1 MMHSFTRLI
10 NSIMR
15 FNCLTRPGCWTRK
28 TFWQPSLA
36 AVMLIMASLLAL
48 PSAFAAKLTDIKVN
62 NGPTESKVTLSFDG
76 QPVYAFFSLN
86 SPERVVLDVRQS
98 GNLSGLPLE
107 FSGQNLLKRI
117 RSSTPKDEQST
128 RLVLELTQKVKTR
141 AVTQQSGNNYTVV
154 ITMTAAASAP
164 VRQTQPTLSQNN
176 APLNQTNTPSPNAG
190 RLTSPATNAESRIT
204 SANTT
209 SVAKNPFNNKPTVV
223 VSSENITTNTAR
235 PIKTARQTNTA
246 SAANSSRVVVAID
259 AGHGGQDPGAIGQN
273 GLQEKNVTIAIAR
286 RLEALLNS
294 DPMFKPVLT
303 RNGDYFISVMGRSD
317 VARKQGANVLVS
329 VHADAAPNRSATG
342 ASVWVLSNRRA
353 NSEMGNWLEQHEKQ
367 SELLGGAGDVLA
379 NTASDPY
386 LSQAVLDLQF
396 GHSQRVGYD
405 VATKVLNELQ
415 RVGDIHK
422 RRPEHASLGVLRS
435 PDIPSLLVETGFI
448 SNSTEERLLGSSAY
462 QEKIAQAIYKGLRSY
477 FLAHPLQ
484 ADPKVENR
492 PLIETAA
499 VDSSSQR
506 SSVSQPDPV
515 VSNIANSRGSS
526 AAKPVAAGA
535 VTKNRSQIH
544 KVQRGETLS
553 GIASQYGVSM
563 AVLRQNN
570 TLKND
575 VVWVGQRLKVPAS
588 GTAAAAAPK
597 AVAKAKPSK
606 SQQVKHQPV
615 KHEVKRGDTLSA
627 IAARYGVS
635 MSEIER
641 ANKIKSGNV
650 QLGQTLTIPQS

>member
-1 MMHSFTRLI
+1 MMH
-10 NSIMR
+10 SIMR
-15 FNCLTRPGCWTRK
+15 FNCLTRPGCWTKK

-36 AVMLIMASLLAL
+36 AVMLIMVSLFAL

-190 RLTSPATNAESRIT
+190 RLTAPATNANAESRIT

-273 GLQEKNVTIAIAR
+273 GLQEKSVTIAIAR

-329 VHADAAPNRSATG
+329 IHADAAPNRSATG

-506 SSVSQPDPV
+506 SSVSQPEPV
-515 VSNIANSRGSS
+515 VNNIASSGRSS
-526 AAKPVAAGA
+526 AAKPAATG
-535 VTKNRSQIH
+535 KSQIH

-563 AVLRQNN
+563 ALLRQNN

-588 GTAAAAAPK
+588 GTAAAAAPR

-606 SQQVKHQPV
+606 SQPVKHQ
-615 KHEVKRGDTLSA
+615 VKRGDTLSA

>member
-1 MMHSFTRLI
+1 
-10 NSIMR
+10 
-15 FNCLTRPGCWTRK
+15 
-28 TFWQPSLA
+28 
-36 AVMLIMASLLAL
+36 MLIMVSLFAL

-190 RLTSPATNAESRIT
+190 RLTAPTTNANAESRIT

-273 GLQEKNVTIAIAR
+273 GLQEKSVTIAIAR

-329 VHADAAPNRSATG
+329 IHADAAPNRSATG

-506 SSVSQPDPV
+506 SSVSQPEPV
-515 VSNIANSRGSS
+515 VNNIASSGRSS
-526 AAKPVAAGA
+526 AAKPAATG
-535 VTKNRSQIH
+535 KSQIH

-606 SQQVKHQPV
+606 SQPVKHQ
-615 KHEVKRGDTLSA
+615 VKRGDTLSA

>member
-1 MMHSFTRLI
+1 MLVIVGLFT
-10 NSIMR
+10 
-15 FNCLTRPGCWTRK
+15 
-28 TFWQPSLA
+28 
-36 AVMLIMASLLAL
+36 L
-48 PSAFAAKLTDIKVN
+48 PAAFAAKLTDIKVN
-62 NGPTESKVTLSFDG
+62 NGPTESRVTLSFDG

-117 RSSTPKDEQST
+117 RSSTPKDAQST
-128 RLVLELTQKVKTR
+128 RLVLELTQKAKTR

-154 ITMTAAASAP
+154 MTMSATASAP
-164 VRQTQPTLSQNN
+164 VRQTQPTLSQNQNNVSQNN
-176 APLNQTNTPSPNAG
+176 ASLNQTNTPSPNAG
-190 RLTSPATNAESRIT
+190 RLTSQASNTNTASRVT
-204 SANTT
+204 SVNTH

-223 VSSENITTNTAR
+223 VSSESVTTNTSR
-235 PIKTARQTNTA
+235 PIKTS

-273 GLQEKNVTIAIAR
+273 GLKEKNVTIAIAR

-506 SSVSQPDPV
+506 SGVSQPEPV
-515 VSNIANSRGSS
+515 VSNISS
-526 AAKPVAAGA
+526 NAQGGRVSATLPVAAGA

-575 VVWVGQRLKVPAS
+575 VVWVGQRLKIPAS
-588 GTAAAAAPK
+588 GATVAAAAPK

-606 SQQVKHQPV
+606 SQPVKHQ
-615 KHEVKRGDTLSA
+615 VKRGDTLSA

>member
-1 MMHSFTRLI
+1 ML
-10 NSIMR
+10 
-15 FNCLTRPGCWTRK
+15 
-28 TFWQPSLA
+28 
-36 AVMLIMASLLAL
+36 VMVSLLSL
-48 PSAFAAKLTDIKVN
+48 PSALAMKLTDIKVN
-62 NGPTESKVTLSFDG
+62 NGPTESRVTLSFDG
-76 QPVYAFFSLN
+76 KPIYAFFSLS

-141 AVTQQSGNNYTVV
+141 AVTQQSGSNYTVV
-154 ITMTAAASAP
+154 ITMTAAAPA
-164 VRQTQPTLSQNN
+164 RQVQTTLSPNN
-176 APLNQTNTPSPNAG
+176 TLSSNSTLSSNNTLSPNSRPLSQTNTPSPNAG
-190 RLTSPATNAESRIT
+190 RLTPPVNNVNTTPRVT
-204 SANTT
+204 SSNTT
-209 SVAKNPFNNKPTVV
+209 SEAKNPFNNKPTVV
-223 VSSENITTNTAR
+223 VSSDTVTTNTAR
-235 PIKTARQTNTA
+235 PIKA
-246 SAANSSRVVVAID
+246 SRVANSDRVVVAID

-273 GLQEKNVTIAIAR
+273 GLKEKNVTIAIAR

-329 VHADAAPNRSATG
+329 IHADAAPNRSATG

-405 VATKVLNELQ
+405 VATKVLRELQ
-415 RVGDIHK
+415 TVGDIHK

-499 VDSSSQR
+499 VDSSVQR
-506 SSVSQPDPV
+506 SNVNQPEPI
-515 VSNIANSRGSS
+515 VSNAQSGRVS
-526 AAKPVAAGA
+526 AVKPVATG
-535 VTKNRSQIH
+535 KSQIH

-563 AVLRQNN
+563 ALLRQNN

-575 VVWVGQRLKVPAS
+575 VVWVGQRLKVPALGS
-588 GTAAAAAPK
+588 TVTAAAPK
-597 AVAKAKPSK
+597 NQTIAKNKT
-606 SQQVKHQPV
+606 VKHL
-615 KHEVKRGDTLSA
+615 VKRGDTLSA

>member
-1 MMHSFTRLI
+1 MLVIVGLFT
-10 NSIMR
+10 
-15 FNCLTRPGCWTRK
+15 
-28 TFWQPSLA
+28 
-36 AVMLIMASLLAL
+36 L
-48 PSAFAAKLTDIKVN
+48 PAAFAAKLTDIKVN
-62 NGPTESKVTLSFDG
+62 NGPTESRVTLSFDG

-117 RSSTPKDEQST
+117 RSSTPKDAQST
-128 RLVLELTQKVKTR
+128 RLVLELTQKAKTR

-154 ITMTAAASAP
+154 MTMSAAASAP
-164 VRQTQPTLSQNN
+164 VRQTQSVLSQNN
-176 APLNQTNTPSPNAG
+176 TSLNQTNTPSPNAG
-190 RLTSPATNAESRIT
+190 RLTSQASNTNTASRVT
-204 SANTT
+204 SVNTN

-223 VSSENITTNTAR
+223 VSSESVTTNTSR
-235 PIKTARQTNTA
+235 PIKTSSA
-246 SAANSSRVVVAID
+246 SNSSRVVVAID

-273 GLQEKNVTIAIAR
+273 GLKEKNVTIAIAR

-462 QEKIAQAIYKGLRSY
+462 QDKIAQAIYKGLRSY

-506 SSVSQPDPV
+506 SGVSQPEPV
-515 VSNIANSRGSS
+515 VSNISS
-526 AAKPVAAGA
+526 NAQGGRVSATKPVAAGA

-575 VVWVGQRLKVPAS
+575 VVWVGQRLKIPAS
-588 GTAAAAAPK
+588 GVTVAAAAPK

-606 SQQVKHQPV
+606 SQPVKHQ
-615 KHEVKRGDTLSA
+615 VKRGDTLSA

>member
-1 MMHSFTRLI
+1 
-10 NSIMR
+10 
-15 FNCLTRPGCWTRK
+15 
-28 TFWQPSLA
+28 
-36 AVMLIMASLLAL
+36 
-48 PSAFAAKLTDIKVN
+48 
-62 NGPTESKVTLSFDG
+62 
-76 QPVYAFFSLN
+76 
-86 SPERVVLDVRQS
+86 RVVPQVTS
-98 GNLSGLPLE
+98 
-107 FSGQNLLKRI
+107 
-117 RSSTPKDEQST
+117 KD
-128 RLVLELTQKVKTR
+128 
-141 AVTQQSGNNYTVV
+141 
-154 ITMTAAASAP
+154 
-164 VRQTQPTLSQNN
+164 
-176 APLNQTNTPSPNAG
+176 
-190 RLTSPATNAESRIT
+190 
-204 SANTT
+204 
-209 SVAKNPFNNKPTVV
+209 SVAKNPFNNKPVVV
-223 VSSENITTNTAR
+223 VSSENVTTNTAR
-235 PIKTARQTNTA
+235 PIKTV

-273 GLQEKNVTIAIAR
+273 GLKEKNVTISIAR
-286 RLEALLNS
+286 RLEALLNR

-317 VARKQGANVLVS
+317 VARKQGANVLIS
-329 VHADAAPNRSATG
+329 IHADAAPNRSATG

-405 VATKVLNELQ
+405 VATKVLRELQ
-415 RVGDIHK
+415 TVGDIHK
-422 RRPEHASLGVLRS
+422 RKPEHASLGVLRS

-477 FLAHPLQ
+477 FLANPLQ
-484 ADPKVENR
+484 SDPKVESR

-499 VDSSSQR
+499 VDSSTQR
-506 SSVSQPDPV
+506 SGISQPEPIV
-515 VSNIANSRGSS
+515 NNISSNAQSGRSS
-526 AAKPVAAGA
+526 ATLPAG
-535 VTKNRSQIH
+535 KSKIH
-544 KVQRGETLS
+544 NVQRGETLS

-588 GTAAAAAPK
+588 GSTVTAVKPK
-597 AVAKAKPSK
+597 TAAVAKSKPI
-606 SQQVKHQPV
+606 KHQ
-615 KHEVKRGDTLSA
+615 VKRGDTLSA

-641 ANKIKSGNV
+641 VNKIKSGNV

>member
-1 MMHSFTRLI
+1 MLVIVGLFT
-10 NSIMR
+10 
-15 FNCLTRPGCWTRK
+15 
-28 TFWQPSLA
+28 
-36 AVMLIMASLLAL
+36 L
-48 PSAFAAKLTDIKVN
+48 PAAFAAKLTDIKVN
-62 NGPTESKVTLSFDG
+62 NGPTESRVTLSFDG

-117 RSSTPKDEQST
+117 RSSTPKDAQST
-128 RLVLELTQKVKTR
+128 RLVLELTQKAKTR

-154 ITMTAAASAP
+154 MTMSAAASAP
-164 VRQTQPTLSQNN
+164 VRQTQSVLSQNN

-190 RLTSPATNAESRIT
+190 RLTSQASNTNTASRVT
-204 SANTT
+204 SVNTN

-223 VSSENITTNTAR
+223 VSSESVTTNTSR
-235 PIKTARQTNTA
+235 PIKTS

-273 GLQEKNVTIAIAR
+273 GLKEKNVTIAIAR

-506 SSVSQPDPV
+506 SGVSQPEPV
-515 VSNIANSRGSS
+515 VSNISS
-526 AAKPVAAGA
+526 NAQGGRVSATKPVAAGA

-575 VVWVGQRLKVPAS
+575 VVWVGQRLKIPAS
-588 GTAAAAAPK
+588 GATVAAAAPK

-606 SQQVKHQPV
+606 SQPVKHQ
-615 KHEVKRGDTLSA
+615 VKRGDTLSA

>member
-1 MMHSFTRLI
+1 MLVIVGLFT
-10 NSIMR
+10 
-15 FNCLTRPGCWTRK
+15 
-28 TFWQPSLA
+28 
-36 AVMLIMASLLAL
+36 L
-48 PSAFAAKLTDIKVN
+48 PAAFAAKLTDIKVN
-62 NGPTESKVTLSFDG
+62 NGPTESRVTLSFDG

-117 RSSTPKDEQST
+117 RSSTPKDAQST
-128 RLVLELTQKVKTR
+128 RLVLELTQKAKTR

-154 ITMTAAASAP
+154 MTMSAAASAP
-164 VRQTQPTLSQNN
+164 VRQTQPTLSQNQNNVSQNN

-190 RLTSPATNAESRIT
+190 RLTSQASNTNTASRVT
-204 SANTT
+204 SVNTH

-223 VSSENITTNTAR
+223 VSSESVTTNTSR
-235 PIKTARQTNTA
+235 PIKTS

-273 GLQEKNVTIAIAR
+273 GLKEKNVTIAIAR

-506 SSVSQPDPV
+506 SGVSQPEPV
-515 VSNIANSRGSS
+515 VSNISS
-526 AAKPVAAGA
+526 NAQGGRVSATKPVVAGA

-575 VVWVGQRLKVPAS
+575 VVWVGQRLKIPAS
-588 GTAAAAAPK
+588 GATVTAAAPK
-597 AVAKAKPSK
+597 AVAKAKLSK
-606 SQQVKHQPV
+606 SQPV
-615 KHEVKRGDTLSA
+615 KHQVKRGDTLSA

>member
-1 MMHSFTRLI
+1 MTHSLTLL
-10 NSIMR
+10 
-15 FNCLTRPGCWTRK
+15 NCLTRINGLTQKTRWRRSF
-28 TFWQPSLA
+28 T
-36 AVMLIMASLLAL
+36 AVMLVIVGLFIL
-48 PSAFAAKLTDIKVN
+48 PAAFAAKLTDIKVN
-62 NGPTESKVTLSFDG
+62 NGPTESRVTLSFDG

-117 RSSTPKDEQST
+117 RSSTPKDAQST
-128 RLVLELTQKVKTR
+128 RLVLELTQKAKTR

-154 ITMTAAASAP
+154 MTMSAAASAP
-164 VRQTQPTLSQNN
+164 VRQTQSVLSQNN
-176 APLNQTNTPSPNAG
+176 TSLNQTNTPSPNAG
-190 RLTSPATNAESRIT
+190 RLTSQASNTNTASRVT
-204 SANTT
+204 SVNTN

-223 VSSENITTNTAR
+223 VSSESVTTNTSR
-235 PIKTARQTNTA
+235 PIKTSSA
-246 SAANSSRVVVAID
+246 SNSSRVVVAID

-273 GLQEKNVTIAIAR
+273 GLKEKNVTIAIAR

-506 SSVSQPDPV
+506 SGVSQPEPV
-515 VSNIANSRGSS
+515 VSNISSNAQGGRVS

-575 VVWVGQRLKVPAS
+575 VVWVGQRLKIPAS
-588 GTAAAAAPK
+588 GATVAAAAPK

-606 SQQVKHQPV
+606 SQPVKHQ
-615 KHEVKRGDTLSA
+615 VKRGDTLSA

>member
-1 MMHSFTRLI
+1 M
-10 NSIMR
+10 
-15 FNCLTRPGCWTRK
+15 
-28 TFWQPSLA
+28 
-36 AVMLIMASLLAL
+36 VMVSLLTL
-48 PSAFAAKLTDIKVN
+48 PSAWAAKLTDIKVN
-62 NGPTESKVTLSFDG
+62 NGPTESRVTLSFDG
-76 QPVYAFFSLN
+76 QPIYAFFSLN

-141 AVTQQSGNNYTVV
+141 ATTQQSGNSYTVV
-154 ITMTAAASAP
+154 ITMTSTGSTP
-164 VRQTQPTLSQNN
+164 VRQVQSTPSPNN
-176 APLNQTNTPSPNAG
+176 IPLNQTNTPSPNAG
-190 RLTSPATNAESRIT
+190 RLTARATNTNTAPVT
-204 SANTT
+204 SANPAP
-209 SVAKNPFNNKPTVV
+209 VAKNPFNNKPTVV
-223 VSSENITTNTAR
+223 MSSESTTTNTAR
-235 PIKTARQTNTA
+235 PIKTAS
-246 SAANSSRVVVAID
+246 SAKSDRVVVAID

-329 VHADAAPNRSATG
+329 IHADAAPNRSATG

-405 VATKVLNELQ
+405 VATKVLYELQ
-415 RVGDIHK
+415 SIGDIHK

-462 QEKIAQAIYKGLRSY
+462 QEKLAHAIYKGLRSY

-499 VDSSSQR
+499 VDSSSRR
-506 SSVSQPDPV
+506 SSVNQPEPV
-515 VSNIANSRGSS
+515 VSNAQSGRSS
-526 AAKPVAAGA
+526 AAKPVATG
-535 VTKNRSQIH
+535 KSQIH

-588 GTAAAAAPK
+588 GSAAVVTAPK
-597 AVAKAKPSK
+597 AVAKAKP
-606 SQQVKHQPV
+606 VKHQ
-615 KHEVKRGDTLSA
+615 VKRGDTLSA

>member
-1 MMHSFTRLI
+1 MLVIVGLFT
-10 NSIMR
+10 
-15 FNCLTRPGCWTRK
+15 
-28 TFWQPSLA
+28 
-36 AVMLIMASLLAL
+36 L
-48 PSAFAAKLTDIKVN
+48 PAAFAAKLTDIKVN
-62 NGPTESKVTLSFDG
+62 NGPTESRVTLSFDG

-117 RSSTPKDEQST
+117 RSSTPKDAQST
-128 RLVLELTQKVKTR
+128 RLVLELTQKAKTR

-154 ITMTAAASAP
+154 MTMSAAASAS
-164 VRQTQPTLSQNN
+164 VRQTQSVLSQNN
-176 APLNQTNTPSPNAG
+176 TSLNQTNTPSPNAG
-190 RLTSPATNAESRIT
+190 RLTSQASNTNTASRVT
-204 SANTT
+204 SVNTN

-223 VSSENITTNTAR
+223 VSSESVTTNTSR
-235 PIKTARQTNTA
+235 PIKTS

-273 GLQEKNVTIAIAR
+273 GLKEKNVTIAIAR

-506 SSVSQPDPV
+506 SGVSQPEPV
-515 VSNIANSRGSS
+515 VSNISS
-526 AAKPVAAGA
+526 NAQGGRVSATKPVAAGA

-575 VVWVGQRLKVPAS
+575 VVWVGQRLKIPAS
-588 GTAAAAAPK
+588 GVTVAAAAPK

-606 SQQVKHQPV
+606 SQPVKHQ
-615 KHEVKRGDTLSA
+615 VKRGDTLSA

>member
-1 MMHSFTRLI
+1 MTHSLTLL
-10 NSIMR
+10 
-15 FNCLTRPGCWTRK
+15 NCLTQINGLTQKTRWRRSF
-28 TFWQPSLA
+28 T
-36 AVMLIMASLLAL
+36 AVMLVIVGLFTL

-62 NGPTESKVTLSFDG
+62 NGPTESRVTLSFDG

-117 RSSTPKDEQST
+117 RSSTPKDAQST

-141 AVTQQSGNNYTVV
+141 AVTQQSGNNYTIVM
-154 ITMTAAASAP
+154 TMSAAASAP
-164 VRQTQPTLSQNN
+164 VRQTQPTLSQNQNNVSQNN

-190 RLTSPATNAESRIT
+190 RLTSQASNTNTASRVT
-204 SANTT
+204 SVNPH

-223 VSSENITTNTAR
+223 VSSESVTTNTSR
-235 PIKTARQTNTA
+235 PIKTS

-273 GLQEKNVTIAIAR
+273 GLKEKNVTIAIAR

-506 SSVSQPDPV
+506 SGVSQPEPV
-515 VSNIANSRGSS
+515 VSNAQGGRVSTT
-526 AAKPVAAGA
+526 KPAAAGA

-575 VVWVGQRLKVPAS
+575 VVWVGQRLKIPAS
-588 GTAAAAAPK
+588 GATVAAAAPK

-606 SQQVKHQPV
+606 SQPVKHQ
-615 KHEVKRGDTLSA
+615 VKRGDTLSA

>member
-1 MMHSFTRLI
+1 MTHSLTLL
-10 NSIMR
+10 
-15 FNCLTRPGCWTRK
+15 NCLTRINGLTQKTRWRRSF
-28 TFWQPSLA
+28 T
-36 AVMLIMASLLAL
+36 AVMLVIVGLFTL
-48 PSAFAAKLTDIKVN
+48 PAAFAAKLTDIKVN
-62 NGPTESKVTLSFDG
+62 NGPTESRVTLSFDG

-117 RSSTPKDEQST
+117 RSSTPKDAQST
-128 RLVLELTQKVKTR
+128 RLVLELTQKAKTR

-154 ITMTAAASAP
+154 MTMSAVASAP
-164 VRQTQPTLSQNN
+164 VRQTQPTLSQNQNNVSQNN

-190 RLTSPATNAESRIT
+190 RLTSQASNTNTASRVT
-204 SANTT
+204 SVNTN

-223 VSSENITTNTAR
+223 VSSESVTTNTSR
-235 PIKTARQTNTA
+235 PIKTS

-273 GLQEKNVTIAIAR
+273 GLKEKNVTIAIAR

-506 SSVSQPDPV
+506 SGVSQPEPV
-515 VSNIANSRGSS
+515 VSNISS
-526 AAKPVAAGA
+526 NAQGGRVSATKPVAAGA

-575 VVWVGQRLKVPAS
+575 VVWVGQRLKIPAS
-588 GTAAAAAPK
+588 GVTVAAAAPK

-606 SQQVKHQPV
+606 SQPVKHQ
-615 KHEVKRGDTLSA
+615 VKRGDTLSA

>member
-1 MMHSFTRLI
+1 MTHSLTLL
-10 NSIMR
+10 
-15 FNCLTRPGCWTRK
+15 NCLTRINGLTQKTRWRRSF
-28 TFWQPSLA
+28 T
-36 AVMLIMASLLAL
+36 AVMLVIVGLFTL
-48 PSAFAAKLTDIKVN
+48 PAAFAAKLTDIKVN
-62 NGPTESKVTLSFDG
+62 NGPTESRVTLSFDG

-117 RSSTPKDEQST
+117 RSSTPKDAQST
-128 RLVLELTQKVKTR
+128 RLVLELTQKAKTR

-154 ITMTAAASAP
+154 MTMSAAASAP
-164 VRQTQPTLSQNN
+164 VRQTQPTLSQNQNNVSQNN

-190 RLTSPATNAESRIT
+190 RLTSQASNTNTASRVT
-204 SANTT
+204 SVNTN

-223 VSSENITTNTAR
+223 VSSESVTTNTSR
-235 PIKTARQTNTA
+235 PIKTSSA
-246 SAANSSRVVVAID
+246 SNSSRVVVAID

-273 GLQEKNVTIAIAR
+273 GLKEKNVTIAIAR

-506 SSVSQPDPV
+506 SGVSQPEPV
-515 VSNIANSRGSS
+515 VSNISSNAQGGRVS

-575 VVWVGQRLKVPAS
+575 VVWVGQRLKIPVS
-588 GTAAAAAPK
+588 GATVAAAAPK

-606 SQQVKHQPV
+606 SQPVKHQ
-615 KHEVKRGDTLSA
+615 VKRGDTLSA

>member
-1 MMHSFTRLI
+1 MTHSLTLL
-10 NSIMR
+10 
-15 FNCLTRPGCWTRK
+15 NCLTQKTRWRRSF
-28 TFWQPSLA
+28 T
-36 AVMLIMASLLAL
+36 AVMLVIVGLFTL

-62 NGPTESKVTLSFDG
+62 NGPTESRVTLSFDG

-117 RSSTPKDEQST
+117 RSSTPKDAQST

-154 ITMTAAASAP
+154 MTMSAAASAP
-164 VRQTQPTLSQNN
+164 VRQTQPTLSQNQN
-176 APLNQTNTPSPNAG
+176 NVSQNNVPLSQTNTPSPNAG
-190 RLTSPATNAESRIT
+190 RLTSQASNTNTASRVT
-204 SANTT
+204 SVNTN

-223 VSSENITTNTAR
+223 VSSESVTTNTSR
-235 PIKTARQTNTA
+235 PIKTS

-273 GLQEKNVTIAIAR
+273 GLKEKNVTIAIAR

-379 NTASDPY
+379 NTAFDPY

-506 SSVSQPDPV
+506 SGVSQPEPV
-515 VSNIANSRGSS
+515 VSS
-526 AAKPVAAGA
+526 AQGGRVSTTKPAAVGA

-588 GTAAAAAPK
+588 GATVATAAPK

-606 SQQVKHQPV
+606 SQPVKHQ
-615 KHEVKRGDTLSA
+615 VKRGDTLSA

>member
-1 MMHSFTRLI
+1 MLVIVGLFT
-10 NSIMR
+10 
-15 FNCLTRPGCWTRK
+15 
-28 TFWQPSLA
+28 
-36 AVMLIMASLLAL
+36 L

-62 NGPTESKVTLSFDG
+62 NGPTESRVTLSFDG

-117 RSSTPKDEQST
+117 RSSTPKDAQST

-141 AVTQQSGNNYTVV
+141 AVTQQSGNNYTIVM
-154 ITMTAAASAP
+154 TMSAAASAP
-164 VRQTQPTLSQNN
+164 VRQTQPTLSQNQNNVSQNN

-190 RLTSPATNAESRIT
+190 RLTSQASNTNTASRVT
-204 SANTT
+204 SVNTH

-223 VSSENITTNTAR
+223 VSSESVTTNTSR
-235 PIKTARQTNTA
+235 PIKTS

-273 GLQEKNVTIAIAR
+273 GLKEKNVTIAIAR

-506 SSVSQPDPV
+506 SGVSQPEPV
-515 VSNIANSRGSS
+515 VSNVQGGRVSTT
-526 AAKPVAAGA
+526 KPAAAGA

-575 VVWVGQRLKVPAS
+575 VVWVGQRLKIPAS
-588 GTAAAAAPK
+588 GAIVAAAAPK

-606 SQQVKHQPV
+606 SQPVKHQ
-615 KHEVKRGDTLSA
+615 VKRGDTLSA